1 MNLDRNILFPKASNL
16 LRISNLKANKCIIC
30 SNDNK
35 SRVNSIE
42 SSTSFN
48 VNINKSNFI
57 FIEAVQSPAIA
68 VLTTITVV

>member
-16 LRISNLKANKCIIC
+16 LRISNLKANKYIIC

-42 SSTSFN
+42 STTSFN